1 LHGCTALAT
10 LYSERQRK
18 NATGITPDAKIFQT
32 FDRRVDRDVP
42 IAISGLKYR
51 ARTARSTLP
60 DLPEPFRH

>member
-1 LHGCTALAT
+1 LHGFDNPLFGTAEESAT
-10 LYSERQRK
+10 S
-18 NATGITPDAKIFQT
+18 ITPDAKIFQT